1 MNKNLPPL
9 TIFVRNEFIYKN
21 KEGFTEAR
29 LVGIRALSN
38 QSIQFTVLLSNGALY
53 TGLPPH
59 ALCFKQ
65 NAPKIS
71 LEESLMWDNISSEID
86 VITFDLLRYT
96 PCTVKTINDKII
108 EGIYRFT
115 IDYVGNNDLSRDPEH
130 WKMTHVIESNDGN
143 MLIYP
148 QYRIL
153 FLDPALCF
161 DKEKNF
167 SDINYNTTIWMV
179 RK

>member
-9 TIFVRNEFIYKN
+9 TVYVRNEYLYHN
-21 KEGFTEAR
+21 TEGFTEGR
-29 LVGIRALSN
+29 LVSARALQN
-38 QSIQFTVLLSNGALY
+38 QAIQFQVLLTNGVLY

-59 ALCFKQ
+59 AICFK
-65 NAPKIS
+65 NETPLIE
-71 LEESLMWDNISSEID
+71 LEEALMWDNISSDID
-86 VITFDLLRYT
+86 VITLDLLRYMT
-96 PCTVKTINDKII
+96 CTVKTTKDRIV

-130 WKMTHVIESNDGN
+130 WKMTHVIEAETGE

-153 FLDPALCF
+153 FKDPAICHT
-161 DKEKNF
+161 E
-167 SDINYNTTIWMV
+167 SDLSKIKYNTNIWMV
-179 RK
+179 GG

>member
-59 ALCFKQ
+59 AVM
-65 NAPKIS
+65 S
-71 LEESLMWDNISSEID
+71 
-86 VITFDLLRYT
+86 
-96 PCTVKTINDKII
+96 
-108 EGIYRFT
+108 
-115 IDYVGNNDLSRDPEH
+115 
-130 WKMTHVIESNDGN
+130 
-143 MLIYP
+143 
-148 QYRIL
+148 
-153 FLDPALCF
+153 
-161 DKEKNF
+161 
-167 SDINYNTTIWMV
+167 
-179 RK
+179 